1 MGPNA
6 AASPVGRVCDV
17 TRQPGDVEDVAV
29 AVGDRTWNLDLGPGG
44 RKLVEEAID
53 AAIRSLTDDD
63 PDRGDLAPVV
73 LDPVAAVAAPAERVR
88 RPRKAAA
95 TKKAAKK
102 AAAAPADERDALRT
116 SFTAD
121 ERDACRVY
129 GQRHFRALD
138 LPRSPGRSGQISRQ
152 LAAAWDDAGRPDL
165 RQT

>member
-1 MGPNA
+1 MA
-6 AASPVGRVCDV
+6 WHRVCDV
-17 TRQPGDVEDVAV
+17 THLAGDVEDVAV
-29 AVGDRTWNLDLGPGG
+29 AVGERTWNLDLGPGG

-53 AAIRSLTDDD
+53 AAIRSLTGDVA
-63 PDRGDLAPVV
+63 DRGDLAPVV
-73 LDPVAAVAAPAERVR
+73 VDHPPVAAVAAPAKRVP

-95 TKKAAKK
+95 TKKKAAKK
-102 AAAAPADERDALRT
+102 AAAAPADERDELRT

-121 ERDACRVY
+121 ERAACRLY

>member
-1 MGPNA
+1 MA
-6 AASPVGRVCDV
+6 WHRVCDV
-17 TRQPGDVEDVAV
+17 THLAGDVEDVAV

-53 AAIRSLTDDD
+53 EAIRALTGDVA
-63 PDRGDLAPVV
+63 DRGDLAPVV
-73 LDPVAAVAAPAERVR
+73 VDDPPVAAVAVPAKRVP

-95 TKKAAKK
+95 TKKKAAKK
-102 AAAAPADERDALRT
+102 AATAPADELRT

-129 GQRHFRALD
+129 GVRHFRVLD
-138 LPRSPGRSGQISRQ
+138 LPRPPGRSGQISRQ
-152 LAAAWDDAGRPDL
+152 LAEAWDAAGRPDL

>member
-1 MGPNA
+1 VA
-6 AASPVGRVCDV
+6 WHRVCDV
-17 TRQPGDVEDVAV
+17 THLAGDVEDVAV
-29 AVGDRTWNLDLGPGG
+29 AVGDRTWKLDLGPGG

-53 AAIRSLTDDD
+53 AAIRALTGDD

-73 LDPVAAVAAPAERVR
+73 VDDPPVAAVAAPAKRVPQ
-88 RPRKAAA
+88 PRKAG

-102 AAAAPADERDALRT
+102 AAAAPADELRT

-138 LPRSPGRSGQISRQ
+138 LPGPPGRSGQISRQ

-165 RQT
+165 RQK